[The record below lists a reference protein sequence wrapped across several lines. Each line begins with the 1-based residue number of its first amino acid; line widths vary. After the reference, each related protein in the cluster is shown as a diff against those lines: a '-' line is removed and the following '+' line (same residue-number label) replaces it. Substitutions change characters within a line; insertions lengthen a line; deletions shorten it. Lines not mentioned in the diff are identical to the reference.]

1 MMDTYYLVGSIKDI
15 STHAELGLVDCE
27 LYASK
32 AEAEREVQRRV
43 NNSIFHRIVMFKVVS
58 P

>member
-1 MMDTYYLVGSIKDI
+1 MDTYYLVGSIRDI
-15 STHAELGLVDCE
+15 STHADSGLVDCE

-32 AEAEREVQRRV
+32 EDAEREVQLRV
-43 NNSIFHRIVMFKVVS
+43 NNGVIRIVMFKVVS